1 MTSTAIPTHTALQS
15 SAEGPQALADAPTT
29 AASQAPPG
37 AAVASPV
44 QTARLEII
52 GGTPLSGEIRVSGAK
67 NSALVLMATGLL
79 TSETVRLGNVPPLT
93 DIAAMG
99 EILAALG
106 VRVKREGERIELD
119 GERIERTA
127 PPYELVNSLRAS
139 FFCIGPLLAR
149 TGMAQIPLPGGCQI
163 GTRPVVEHVKGLKA
177 LGAQVTIEHGV
188 VTAVVPGRSKRLQGG
203 HIHLDCPSVGATE
216 TLMMA
221 AALAQG
227 ETTIENAAQ
236 EPEVSD
242 LANLLIAMG
251 AHIRG
256 AGTPTI
262 TIEGVDALHGAD
274 YNVIPDRIEAGTFL
288 LAAAITRSQ
297 LRVAPLIPEHL
308 GAVLTKLEEAGC
320 TLTPDGDGLVID
332 ARQIGAVDLRTQP
345 FPGFPTDLQAPFMSL
360 LATAEGSSM
369 VVENIF
375 ENRLQHVAELQ
386 RMGASIRMQGNTAF
400 IEGVA
405 RLSGAPVRGTDL
417 RASAAMVLAG
427 LAADGITTVR
437 GLEFL
442 DRGYA
447 DLEGKLNAV
456 GARIQ
461 RLHDEPSQAA

>member
-1 MTSTAIPTHTALQS
+1 MTGTALMTLS
-15 SAEGPQALADAPTT
+15 VAPRKQLLDT
-29 AASQAPPG
+29 
-37 AAVASPV
+37 
-44 QTARLEII
+44 RLEVS
-52 GGTPLSGEIRVSGAK
+52 GGQRLAGELRVSGAK
-67 NSALVLMATGLL
+67 NSALVLMAACLL
-79 TSETVRLGNVPPLT
+79 TRDTLRLRNVPPLT
-93 DIAAMG
+93 DITAMG

-106 VRVKREGERIELD
+106 VRVTRSGDTVDLD
-119 GERIERTA
+119 GESITRAA

-149 TGMAQIPLPGGCQI
+149 MGTAQVPLPGGCQI
-163 GTRPVVEHVKGLKA
+163 GSRPVVEHVKGLKA

-188 VTAVVPGRSKRLQGG
+188 VTASVPGRGHRLTGG

-221 AALAQG
+221 AALADG
-227 ETTIENAAQ
+227 ETVIDNAAL
-236 EPEVSD
+236 EPEVID
-242 LANLLIAMG
+242 LAGLLTAMG
-251 AHIRG
+251 ARVQG

-262 TIEGVDALHGAD
+262 TIDGVQELHAAD
-274 YNVIPDRIEAGTFL
+274 YAVIPDRIEAGTFL
-288 LAAAITRSQ
+288 LAAAITRSS
-297 LRVAPLIPEHL
+297 LTVGPVIPEHL

-320 TLTPDGDGLVID
+320 LLRQDGTDLHIS
-332 ARQIGAVDLRTQP
+332 ASEIRALDLRTMP

-360 LATAEGSSM
+360 LATANGTSL

-386 RMGASIRMQGNTAF
+386 RMGASIRMQGNTAC

-405 RLSGAPVRGTDL
+405 RLSGAPVHGTDL

-427 LAADGITTVR
+427 LAAEGVTTVR

-447 DLEGKLNAV
+447 HLEDKLNAV
-456 GARIQ
+456 GARIR
-461 RLHDEPSQAA
+461 RLGDPA